1 MKNLESNQ
9 QTEGA
14 LSLNENGSALPYI
27 FGWLMGVPGSVLFLI
42 FLFRSCGA

>member
-1 MKNLESNQ
+1 MMKTFNEIEKLPN
-9 QTEGA
+9 
-14 LSLNENGSALPYI
+14 LNEKGSALPYI